1 MNITCLRCR
10 RTVSRDGSLQ
20 IGDGEY
26 ICSRCRAWAK
36 AKVAEIVA
44 WREECG
50 RVTTTPAVAA
60 ADGLPKEGP

>member
-10 RTVSRDGSLQ
+10 RAVSPDGSLQ

-36 AKVAEIVA
+36 AKVAEIKA
-44 WREECG
+44 YREEI
-50 RVTTTPAVAA
+50 RQ
-60 ADGLPKEGP
+60 ADEDGMPRSKGS